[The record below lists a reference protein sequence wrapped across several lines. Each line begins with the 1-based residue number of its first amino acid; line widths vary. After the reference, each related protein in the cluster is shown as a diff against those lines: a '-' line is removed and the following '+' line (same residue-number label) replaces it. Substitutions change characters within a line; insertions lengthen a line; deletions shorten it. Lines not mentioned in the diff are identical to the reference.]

1 MLERLQ
7 KILSGAG
14 VASRRESE
22 TFITAGRVAVNG
34 TVVTE
39 LGSKADPDTDRITL
53 DGKPLARATVIFQP
67 IMLEPLDG

>member
-39 LGSKADPDTDRITL
+39 LGSKADPEKDRITL
-53 DGKPLARATVIFQP
+53 DGKPLRLK
-67 IMLEPLDG
+67 LERVYLLLYKPAG